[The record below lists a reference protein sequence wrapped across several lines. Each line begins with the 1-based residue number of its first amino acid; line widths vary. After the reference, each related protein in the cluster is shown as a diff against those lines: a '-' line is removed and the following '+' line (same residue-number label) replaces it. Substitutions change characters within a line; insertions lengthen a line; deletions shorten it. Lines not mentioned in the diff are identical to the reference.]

1 MFHSAH
7 LKNLLDIAHSYSI
20 RSKNQQ
26 EHLMMNTYQQYARIH
41 ADAFQEMLA
50 PLNLNREQ
58 LNYAKFM
65 VAMPLSKGFHNS
77 NRDQHRYIALYDKG
91 YAIIPSF
98 HYQDKD
104 PLDDPEHYLFLKR
117 TSYTLYPYDVIVL
130 TLHGKLVHYPKNTV
144 VCFGGNYYTD
154 FDILPQSSFY
164 SLPTPIHQ
172 TPTSL

>member
-1 MFHSAH
+1 MSNSRH

-26 EHLMMNTYQQYARIH
+26 EHLMMNTYQEYARIH
-41 ADAFQEMLA
+41 ADAFQQMLA
-50 PLNLNREQ
+50 PLNLKAEQ
-58 LNYAKFM
+58 LHYAKFM
-65 VAMPLSKGFHNS
+65 VAMPLTKSFTTD
-77 NRDQHRYIALYDKG
+77 NRYKHPHIALYDKG

-98 HYQDKD
+98 HYQDKH
-104 PLDDPEHYLFLKR
+104 PLDDPDHAFFLKN

-130 TLHGKLVHYPKNTV
+130 NLHGHFVHYPKNTV